1 MKRPARM
8 PALPAA
14 AAAFDGAPWL
24 DLPAG
29 VLAPCGGVPTMLS
42 ETEQRFYWW
51 LGARWVEDAGSVVD
65 LGCFAGGS
73 TARLAEGLA
82 AAGRAA
88 GVVAYDRF
96 RIAPVHQKRFLAPAG
111 LPPIE
116 GDDALGLVAGLLAP
130 WGERIRL
137 VRAEVGAG
145 LAWEGG
151 PVEVLVIDLAKSAA
165 SADAVAAAFFP
176 ALVPGRSVVVQQDFL
191 HWAQP
196 WLPVQMEA
204 LAAHFQPVAHC
215 PPASMAFLC
224 VRAVDR
230 AALAAAQ
237 LMAMDD
243 AAMAAGLAAARRRYR
258 GWGLGRRIAAAQA
271 GLARA
276 PGART
281 AAALRAPRPGRRG
294 ARGALAGGV
303 EG

>member
-1 MKRPARM
+1 MPPHPA
-8 PALPAA
+8 PPPLPPG
-14 AAAFDGAPWL
+14 AAAFDRAPWL

-29 VLAPCGGVPTMLS
+29 RLDPCRGVPTMLS
-42 ETEQRFYWW
+42 EAEQRLYWW
-51 LGARWVEDAGSVVD
+51 LGARWVQDAGAVVD

-73 TARLAEGLA
+73 TARLAEGLR
-82 AAGRAA
+82 AGGRTAP
-88 GVVAYDRF
+88 VVAYDRF
-96 RIAPVHQKRFLAPAG
+96 RIAPAHQRRFLAPAG
-111 LPPIE
+111 LPPLPD
-116 GDDALGLVAGLLAP
+116 DDALGLVARLLAP
-130 WGERIRL
+130 WGGRIRL

-145 LAWEGG
+145 LAWDGG

-191 HWAQP
+191 HQAQP
-196 WLPVQMEA
+196 WLPAQMQA
-204 LAAHFQPVAHC
+204 LSRHFLPVAHC

-224 VRAVDR
+224 VRAVDA
-230 AALAAAQ
+230 AALAGARLAD
-237 LMAMDD
+237 MDD
-243 AAMAAGLAAARRRYR
+243 AAIARRLAAARRRYA